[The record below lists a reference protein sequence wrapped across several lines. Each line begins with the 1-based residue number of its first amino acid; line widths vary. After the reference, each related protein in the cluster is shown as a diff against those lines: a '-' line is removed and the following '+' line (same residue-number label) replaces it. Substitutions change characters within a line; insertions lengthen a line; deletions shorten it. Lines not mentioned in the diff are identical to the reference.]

1 MITQTHIATSIDSIP
16 SGKSHVDQS
25 IKELLADVQILAHI
39 LKYTTSE
46 FRASEI
52 DEIISYIDESQI
64 EVSKT
69 PVAPG
74 LTNYGKAHLLSSEN
88 TILNEGTIYF
98 DIRFSVRYGS
108 EPLKIIINVEA
119 QNRTHA
125 SSLNYHLENRIIY
138 YLSRLISAQKDI
150 EFFGDDYD
158 SIKKVYSIWICTDST
173 ITDDSINELH
183 FVQSNVFGKER
194 TLTHLDKMHGIIIN
208 LRSSPNAKES
218 KHKLISMLEDL
229 ISSMDAAK
237 KKNLLET
244 KHNIKMTTT
253 LERRL
258 SNMCNL
264 SELIEERAIQKGL
277 EKGISQ
283 GMAQGMEIGISA
295 FIKLNCT
302 L

>member
-108 EPLKIIINVEA
+108 EPLTCQFTK
-119 QNRTHA
+119 
-125 SSLNYHLENRIIY
+125 
-138 YLSRLISAQKDI
+138 LS
-150 EFFGDDYD
+150 
-158 SIKKVYSIWICTDST
+158 
-173 ITDDSINELH
+173 
-183 FVQSNVFGKER
+183 FGK
-194 TLTHLDKMHGIIIN
+194 
-208 LRSSPNAKES
+208 PNY
-218 KHKLISMLEDL
+218 
-229 ISSMDAAK
+229 
-237 KKNLLET
+237 LLSFKTDFCT
-244 KHNIKMTTT
+244 KRYRIF
-253 LERRL
+253 
-258 SNMCNL
+258 
-264 SELIEERAIQKGL
+264 Q
-277 EKGISQ
+277 
-283 GMAQGMEIGISA
+283 
-295 FIKLNCT
+295 
-302 L
+302 